1 MFPVQAEEDSA
12 RLAQTAM
19 TSARL
24 LGRDRHAEEL
34 LRRPIFLLK
43 VGQFIGRANGERA
56 SSNKRILIIGQPSC
70 RG

>member
-12 RLAQTAM
+12 LAPTAM

-43 VGQFIGRANGERA
+43 VRQFIGRANG
-56 SSNKRILIIGQPSC
+56 
-70 RG
+70 